1 MNYHD
6 LQKEKEL
13 LGMILKRPKLLQ
25 ASNVAISE
33 DLFFS
38 EINQNIFKKINSFI
52 TVKELNHNLSKEE
65 WYKKA
70 GGHTYLMECIN
81 LAEVE
86 GISEYVLLVR
96 ELQDLKTIRDIL
108 NAIEKAKNEVGKE
121 ENDTIISGLLKQVRL
136 MQRKSP
142 LGDLDDLKNFD
153 DIYGEDYG
161 ISTGLHDLD
170 RLIGGLRKSNLI
182 ILGAR
187 PGAGKAL
194 TLNTKILTP
203 NGWIKNK
210 DIKVGD
216 KVIGDD
222 GKETNV
228 VGVYPQGITK
238 NYKITFFDGREQV
251 CCENHLWKIAPC
263 KIEEGVYN
271 TKYLYEKLQCV
282 RYQGR
287 ISIPVFM
294 GEYGEYKDFI
304 IPPYVMGVLIGDG
317 CLTKGMCYSKPSDK
331 VFLRVKN
338 ELKKY
343 DVHKLGRRGMVSI
356 CGFYEGI
363 KYLKEQGLRVC
374 SYDKFIPEE
383 YLLSSKDQR
392 QELFEGLMDT
402 DGHKWRKG
410 YEYSTTSKRLSLE
423 VQQLA
428 FSLGYRCRIV
438 ERMGRYKKDGKY
450 TETRVNYRVYI
461 SKGNS
466 HGDKLTIKKI
476 EPAEPEKTQC
486 IMVDNDS
493 HLFVIENY
501 IVTHNSSCAA
511 TIAMN
516 TSKEYNTLFFNLEMS
531 SKEMKRK
538 FIAIKSGV
546 PYKKIT
552 ENTCDNTERGFIS
565 QAIKAISESKI
576 VLSSPEKK
584 PNIAQIEKVATKIKD
599 KQGLD
604 LIIIDYLNYIKADDK
619 RLQMTYQVEQKV
631 QDLKMLAKQLD
642 VPIILLVQL
651 SREFDKRNANTS
663 SAPFLSDIKD
673 SGSIEQEA
681 DSVVLLHRESMY
693 NNQNKGLAQFHVR
706 KNRHGA
712 TGMRSL
718 AFDEET
724 GKFSN
729 LIEEN

>member
-187 PGAGKAL
+187 PGAGK
-194 TLNTKILTP
+194 
-203 NGWIKNK
+203 
-210 DIKVGD
+210 
-216 KVIGDD
+216 
-222 GKETNV
+222 
-228 VGVYPQGITK
+228 
-238 NYKITFFDGREQV
+238 
-251 CCENHLWKIAPC
+251 
-263 KIEEGVYN
+263 
-271 TKYLYEKLQCV
+271 
-282 RYQGR
+282 
-287 ISIPVFM
+287 
-294 GEYGEYKDFI
+294 
-304 IPPYVMGVLIGDG
+304 
-317 CLTKGMCYSKPSDK
+317 
-331 VFLRVKN
+331 
-338 ELKKY
+338 
-343 DVHKLGRRGMVSI
+343 
-356 CGFYEGI
+356 
-363 KYLKEQGLRVC
+363 
-374 SYDKFIPEE
+374 
-383 YLLSSKDQR
+383 
-392 QELFEGLMDT
+392 
-402 DGHKWRKG
+402 
-410 YEYSTTSKRLSLE
+410 
-423 VQQLA
+423 
-428 FSLGYRCRIV
+428 
-438 ERMGRYKKDGKY
+438 
-450 TETRVNYRVYI
+450 
-461 SKGNS
+461 
-466 HGDKLTIKKI
+466 
-476 EPAEPEKTQC
+476 
-486 IMVDNDS
+486 
-493 HLFVIENY
+493 
-501 IVTHNSSCAA
+501 SSCAA